1 MDKVL
6 EGTGLAT
13 KLLEPVRS
21 VITVES
27 MMKRSAKP
35 TVVTLLRDG
44 RRFVYQCRNI
54 YGKLTFE
61 SLYIHAMLTQVQ
73 CSSFMA

>member
-1 MDKVL
+1 L

-13 KLLEPVRS
+13 KLLEPVGS

-54 YGKLTFE
+54 HGKLTFE
-61 SLYIHAMLTQVQ
+61 ILYIHVMLAQVP

>member
-6 EGTGLAT
+6 EGIGLAT
-13 KLLEPVRS
+13 KLLEPVES

-27 MMKRSAKP
+27 MMKKSAKP

-44 RRFVYQCRNI
+44 RHFVY
-54 YGKLTFE
+54 
-61 SLYIHAMLTQVQ
+61 
-73 CSSFMA
+73 